1 MDMTERVLLGLLLGV
16 LAVFPLALFFYL
28 RTAYRT
34 GGWREVKASLT
45 VFGVALLLWAGPQLW
60 LNHIVDLGERIVRHP
75 FATTTIIL
83 LILSWLL
90 HRIAMKS
97 LRKWFVQN

>member
-1 MDMTERVLLGLLLGV
+1 MEMTERVLLGLLLGV
-16 LAVFPLALFFYL
+16 LAAFPLALFFYL

-34 GGWREVKASLT
+34 GGWREVKTSLSI
-45 VFGVALLLWAGPQLW
+45 FGVALLLWMGPTL
-60 LNHIVDLGERIVRHP
+60 LISHIVDLGERIVLHP
-75 FATTTIIL
+75 FAATTVVL